1 MPVRD
6 DVIGGGPLW
15 RSALLCDVAA
25 EDTNFTYRKGALMS
39 TTTGP
44 LDIGSTGLQEQEST
58 HRPRS
63 RFAAIVRAL
72 DRSSVRSAAPLEFED
87 ALPTRRINRTRRLLG
102 SLPKPGK
109 SRQHARRLR

>member
-1 MPVRD
+1 
-6 DVIGGGPLW
+6 
-15 RSALLCDVAA
+15 
-25 EDTNFTYRKGALMS
+25 MS

-44 LDIGSTGLQEQEST
+44 LDIGSTGLQEHELT
-58 HRPRS
+58 HLPRS

-72 DRSSVRSAAPLEFED
+72 DRSSVRSAALLEFED
-87 ALPTRRINRTRRLLG
+87 ALPTRGVNRTRKLLG